1 MQPHARTHLSDKLV
15 LWRVLLRRCVCVC
28 EVCVQ
33 PHLSHQLVLQL
44 CVCVC
49 EREREREVC
58 VQPHLS
64 HQLVLQ
70 RVHLQQFSP
79 AELADLELLEVL
91 VLPLQP
97 PLRVLLQKEPGT
109 ITTEATRHRRDSSSP
124 GQRRAQGRC
133 SKFTPRTDAEDDAS
147 IRCQQ
152 AATDTHNNTWL
163 LYHRSSTRGHVAAL
177 LSLINT

>member
-49 EREREREVC
+49 VCVCEVC

-70 RVHLQQFSP
+70 LCVC
-79 AELADLELLEVL
+79 VC
-91 VLPLQP
+91 VC
-97 PLRVLLQKEPGT
+97 V
-109 ITTEATRHRRDSSSP
+109 
-124 GQRRAQGRC
+124 C
-133 SKFTPRTDAEDDAS
+133 
-147 IRCQQ
+147 
-152 AATDTHNNTWL
+152 
-163 LYHRSSTRGHVAAL
+163 V
-177 LSLINT
+177 